1 MSETNTDV
9 PNEAKYNGGDAA
21 AQGIG
26 VQRQRGHRSRAVR
39 LLHELMRRKLAT
51 AHALSIYLGLSRS
64 QLRECVAGRTRMP
77 LESQRRLADLVVN
90 QVPALAREG
99 RRLHLQCEAE
109 QRFVAG
115 ETTRHL
121 VAPPGRFR

>member
-9 PNEAKYNGGDAA
+9 TRDATYDCAA
-21 AQGIG
+21 AQGIDFPS
-26 VQRQRGHRSRAVR
+26 RRGNSSRAVR
-39 LLHELMRRKLAT
+39 LLHELIRQKLAT
-51 AHALSIYLGLSRS
+51 AHALSIYLGLSQR
-64 QLRECVAGRTRMP
+64 QIRECVAGKTRMP

-90 QVPALAREG
+90 HVPALAREG
-99 RRLHLQCEAE
+99 RRLQLQCEAE
-109 QRFVAG
+109 ERFLAG